1 MTPNRNIPS
10 LDSRVLQALL
20 PLIAASVV
28 NILLCSVPFRPSV
41 GGIETVSAL
50 LAERFAGAGHC
61 VTVVTQTVAGD
72 DRTDAFEIVR
82 RPSALRLLALV
93 RWADVVFHNNVS
105 LRLAWPLL
113 LTSKPWVIAHHTW
126 LPAHGAAAKLKRQ
139 VLRYAHNIAVSRA
152 LAASLPVACE
162 MIANP
167 YADDVFQARNGGL
180 RNKDLLFVGRLV
192 SDKGA
197 HVLVAALG
205 ELAQR
210 GLRPSLTVVGDGPEA
225 PALRRQCAELG
236 IAGQVDFTGWRS
248 SADVADLCREHRLL
262 AVPSVWE
269 EPFGIVVLEALAC
282 GCVPVV
288 ARSGGLPE
296 AVGRCGVVLP
306 RGDVGAWANGLQS
319 LLHSPALLDACLG
332 NAPAHLERHTRE
344 HVAKAY
350 LEVLGH
356 AQRTR
361 IAPGPARAA

>member
-1 MTPNRNIPS
+1 M
-10 LDSRVLQALL
+10 
-20 PLIAASVV
+20 

-50 LAERFAGAGHC
+50 LAERFVGAGHR
-61 VTVVTQTVAGD
+61 VTVVTQTAAGEIGN
-72 DRTDAFEIVR
+72 DAFEIVR
-82 RPSALRLLALV
+82 RPSASRLLSLV
-93 RWADVVFHNNVS
+93 RWADVVFHNNIS

-113 LTSKPWVIAHHTW
+113 LSSRPWVVAHHTW
-126 LPAHGAAAKLKRQ
+126 IPAAGLAAWFKRR

-162 MIANP
+162 VVANP
-167 YADDVFQARNGGL
+167 YADDVFRADQGGA

-197 HVLVAALG
+197 HVLLAALG

-210 GLRPSLTVVGDGPEA
+210 RLRPSLTIAGDGPEF
-225 PALRRQCAELG
+225 PALQRQCADLG
-236 IAGQVDFTGWRS
+236 IAAQVDFTGLRS
-248 SADVADLCREHRLL
+248 SAEVAELCRTHRLL
-262 AVPSVWE
+262 TVPSVWE
-269 EPFGIVVLEALAC
+269 EPFGIVALEALAC

-306 RGDVGAWANGLQS
+306 RGDVRAWANGLQT
-319 LLHSPALLDACLG
+319 LLQGPALLDACLG
-332 NAPAHLERHTRE
+332 NAPAHLERHTRDR
-344 HVAKAY
+344 VAQAY
-350 LEVLGH
+350 LDVLGH

-361 IAPGPARAA
+361 TAPGTARAA

>member
-1 MTPNRNIPS
+1 M
-10 LDSRVLQALL
+10 
-20 PLIAASVV
+20 

-50 LAERFAGAGHC
+50 LAERFVGAGHR
-61 VTVVTQTVAGD
+61 VTVVTQTAAGD
-72 DRTDAFEIVR
+72 IGNDAFDIVR
-82 RPSALRLLALV
+82 RPSASRLLSLV
-93 RWADVVFHNNVS
+93 RWADVVFHNNIS

-113 LTSKPWVIAHHTW
+113 LSSRPWVVAHHTW
-126 LPAHGAAAKLKRQ
+126 IPATGLAARFKRR

-162 MIANP
+162 VIANP
-167 YADDVFQARNGGL
+167 YADDVFRAREGGA
-180 RNKDLLFVGRLV
+180 RSKDLLFVGRLV

-197 HVLVAALG
+197 HVLMAALG

-210 GLRPSLTVVGDGPEA
+210 GLRPSLTIVGDGPEF
-225 PALRRQCAELG
+225 PALQRQCADLG
-236 IAGQVDFTGWRS
+236 IAAQVDFTGLRS
-248 SADVADLCREHRLL
+248 SAEVAELCRTHRLL

-269 EPFGIVVLEALAC
+269 EPFGIVALEALAC

-306 RGDVGAWANGLQS
+306 RGEVRAWANGLQS
-319 LLHSPALLDACLG
+319 LLQGPALLDACLG
-332 NAPAHLERHTRE
+332 NASAHLERHTRDR
-344 HVAKAY
+344 VAQAY
-350 LEVLGH
+350 LDVLGH

-361 IAPGPARAA
+361 TAPSTARVA